1 MSGRRVTFVAR
12 APRSLFGR
20 ICYWAF
26 IGFNLLMLVLS
37 ASNCAVVLPYIA
49 SEDPDVAMGAGMF
62 GALLAAGIWTIWPL
76 GFVVLGLLALL
87 TRGRRLTLE
96 HDLPPS

>member
-12 APRSLFGR
+12 APRSAFGR
-20 ICYWAF
+20 FCKWLF

-37 ASNCAVVLPYIA
+37 LANCAVVIPYVA
-49 SEDPDVAMGAGMF
+49 SEDPDVAAGAGLF
-62 GALLAAGIWTIWPL
+62 GALLAFGIWTVWPL
-76 GFVVLGLLALL
+76 GALILGILTLV

-96 HDLPPS
+96 QELPP